1 MLYVIYNHPDAHPS
15 LENMAV
21 NRNNTVSVTSTD
33 YDVMMP
39 YYEAVNTV
47 LAGTK
52 AMQKAG
58 TKFLPKFVDESELD
72 YEIRRKNA
80 CFTNIFADICDNI
93 AAKPFK
99 QEVKI
104 SDESLDIYKDFKE
117 NVDGGGNHLHIFA
130 ADVFYNAIAYGV
142 DYILVDYPSNDAI
155 LTLADE
161 RALENR
167 PYWQRISAIDAL
179 MVYSERVQGIEVLT
193 YFKFRHY
200 DREIDAQGH
209 EQLVEYV
216 TIFQR
221 DKIETETGFVLA
233 PARFTRYKNTTSTNT
248 LSNTYALV
256 AEGDITIGVIPVV
269 PVVLGRR
276 RGETWAMNPPMQDAL
291 WLQIEHY
298 QAENNL
304 KYAKTN
310 AAFPMLAGQGIEPE
324 IVNGQPAQLHV
335 GPKTVLYAPMING
348 SAGSWQF
355 IEPSSQSLN
364 FLQSDIEKMENKLR
378 ELGKQPLTAQSG
390 NLTVIT
396 TAMAAQKANSAVQ
409 AWALRLKDSLENAFV
424 LTAAWF
430 GLSPETAPSV
440 EVYTDFDL
448 EMGSEKTPDVLL
460 SLAQNG
466 YISQQTL
473 MSELQKR
480 GYLSPDYSYEQDAEN
495 LLNEVAT
502 SEQ

>member
-1 MLYVIYNHPDAHPS
+1 
-15 LENMAV
+15 MAV
-21 NRNNTVSVTSTD
+21 NKNNTVSVTSTD
-33 YDVMMP
+33 YDVMLP

-47 LAGTK
+47 LGGK
-52 AMQKAG
+52 LAMQKAG
-58 TKFLPKFVDESELD
+58 TKYLPKLVDESTSD
-72 YEIRRKNA
+72 YELRRSNA
-80 CFTNIFADICDNI
+80 RFTNIFGDIIDNI

-99 QEVKI
+99 QEIKI
-104 SDESLDIYKDFKE
+104 ADDSLDVYKDFKE

-130 ADVFYNAIAYGV
+130 ADVFYSAIAYGV
-142 DYILVDYPSNDAI
+142 DYILVDYPNNQTT

-161 RALENR
+161 QELQNR

-179 MVYSERVQGIEVLT
+179 MVYSERVQGVEILT

-209 EQLVEYV
+209 EQLVEYI
-216 TIFQR
+216 TIFER
-221 DKIETETGFVLA
+221 LKIETETGFVLA
-233 PARFTRYKNTTSTNT
+233 PATFKRYKNTTSTNT
-248 LSNTYALV
+248 LSNTYAMV
-256 AEGDITIGVIPVV
+256 AEGEISIGIIPIV

-291 WLQIEHY
+291 WLQIEYY
-298 QAENNL
+298 QEENNL
-304 KYAKTN
+304 KYTKTN
-310 AAFPMLAGQGIEPE
+310 AAFPMLAGQGIEPDM
-324 IVNGQPAQLHV
+324 INGEPVQLSV
-335 GPKTVLYAPMING
+335 GPKSVLYAPMING

-364 FLQSDIEKMENKLR
+364 FLRSDLDKMENQLR

-409 AWALRLKDSLENAFV
+409 AWALRMRDSLENAFV
-424 LTAAWF
+424 LTAMWL
-430 GLSPETAPSV
+430 GLNTDTAPSV

-466 YISQQTL
+466 YISQRTL
-473 MSELQKR
+473 LTELQKR
-480 GYLSPDYSYEQDAEN
+480 GYLSPDFDYNAEEEFI
-495 LLNEVAT
+495 LEETPSAR
-502 SEQ
+502 EI

>member
-1 MLYVIYNHPDAHPS
+1 
-15 LENMAV
+15 MAV
-21 NRNNTVSVTSTD
+21 NRNNTVSETSTD
-33 YDVMMP
+33 YKVMLP
-39 YYEAVNTV
+39 YFEAVNTV
-47 LAGTK
+47 LSGTK

-58 TKFLPKFVDESELD
+58 TKYLPKFVDETNAD
-72 YEIRRKNA
+72 YELRRTNA

-99 QEVKI
+99 QELKI
-104 SDESLDIYKDFKE
+104 DDQSLGLYKAFIE
-117 NVDGGGNHLHIFA
+117 NVDGGGNHIHIFA
-130 ADVFYNAIAYGV
+130 ADVFYNAIAYGI
-142 DYILVDYPSNDAI
+142 DYILVDYPNNEAI

-161 RALENR
+161 RTLENR

-179 MVYSERVQGIEVLT
+179 MVYSERIQGIEVLT

-200 DREIDAQGH
+200 DREIDDNGQ
-209 EQLVEYV
+209 EQLVEYI

-221 DKIETETGFVLA
+221 DKIETETGFVLS
-233 PARFTRYKNTTSTNT
+233 PARFTRYKNTTSTNS
-248 LSNTYALV
+248 LSATYAMV
-256 AEGDITIGVIPVV
+256 AEGDITIGVIPVI

-276 RGETWAMNPPMQDAL
+276 RGETWAMTPPMQDAL

-324 IVNGQPAQLHV
+324 MVNGQPAKLQV
-335 GPKTVLYAPMING
+335 GPKTVLYAPSING

-355 IEPSSQSLN
+355 IEPSAQSLN

-378 ELGKQPLTAQSG
+378 DLGKQPLTAQSG

-409 AWALRLKDSLENAFV
+409 AWALRLKDALENAFV
-424 LTAAWF
+424 LTAEWYGIGADT
-430 GLSPETAPSV
+430 SPNV
-440 EVYTDFDL
+440 EIYTDFDL

-460 SLAQNG
+460 SLAQNN
-466 YISQQTL
+466 YISDRAL
-473 MSELQKR
+473 LSELQKR
-480 GYLSPDYSYEQDAEN
+480 GYLSPDYDYEED
-495 LLNEVAT
+495 
-502 SEQ
+502 SEIILSGVSINDQ